1 MRKIFFLLL
10 ILLCY
15 SSCKSSKKAK
25 GSQPAASSSKVIIE
39 NRTVETIGEET
50 IFSESKNTNTENLT
64 LSETKT
70 DGIVEYAKK
79 FQGVR
84 YKFGGTTEKG
94 MDCSGLVFESYRAFN
109 VILPRI
115 SRDMAKRGEKINLR
129 QVEKGDLLF
138 FNTGNR
144 RNDINHVGLV
154 VSSENGTIKFIHAT
168 TSAGVIISSIT
179 ESYWEKAFEEARRIL

>member
-1 MRKIFFLLL
+1 MKKLFFLAFI
-10 ILLCY
+10 ILSY
-15 SSCKSSKKAK
+15 SSCKSSKRAK
-25 GSQPAASSSKVIIE
+25 GSQSSTSSSKVIIE
-39 NRTVETIGEET
+39 NRSVET
-50 IFSESKNTNTENLT
+50 SNENIT
-64 LSETKT
+64 LSESRKAENLASPESKT
-70 DGIVEYAKK
+70 DGIVDYAKQ

-94 MDCSGLVFESYRAFN
+94 MDCSGLVFESYRAYN

-115 SRDMAKRGEKINLR
+115 SRDMAKRGEKIHLR

-138 FNTGNR
+138 FKTGNR

-168 TSAGVIISSIT
+168 SSAGVIISSIA